1 MVGEEEMAR
10 VLEGVEEDLGVRVK
24 GIGGEEAENGR

>member
-24 GIGGEEAENGR
+24 GIGGGEAEKGR